1 MIQNKTILWM
11 VLSVLNRKTIVD
23 KQARK
28 NYKQVLFDY
37 ILDLESL
44 EKINILPN
52 SSAIKHKQYLEK
64 LLIMNDRF
72 EGIGND
78 FLEDSSIELFLSKL
92 QDMMRDYLNKD
103 LDNVFFNLRKDY
115 YSNLCKSNPTESTQN
130 YNRLSQLKEKAFANL
145 G

>member
-1 MIQNKTILWM
+1 MAQHKTILWM
-11 VLSVLNRKTIVD
+11 VLSVLNRKPITD
-23 KQARK
+23 KQARE

-44 EKINILPN
+44 EKINPLPN
-52 SSAIKHKQYLEK
+52 TSAMKHKQYLEK

-72 EGIGND
+72 ERIGND
-78 FLEDSSIELFLSKL
+78 FLEDDSVELFLSKL
-92 QDMMRDYLNKD
+92 QDMMRDYLNED

-115 YSNLCKSNPTESTQN
+115 YSNLCKSNPSESTQN
-130 YNRLSQLKEKAFANL
+130 YNRLSQLKEMAFSNL